1 VIYFLQSSSG
11 GPIKIGYSQDVE
23 TRIGQLEAD
32 FGRPLALLRVM
43 PGGRDE
49 EKAIHGRFAH
59 LRLGQTE
66 QFRPASDLMDFI
78 GRPLLVGANPDTVEV
93 MGVDRVTIVNLKGS
107 MEQREW
113 LDHIA
118 RETMIPAS
126 RIVRAALSAWAKKR
140 GYPPMPGMEDH

>member
-1 VIYFLQSSSG
+1 M
-11 GPIKIGYSQDVE
+11 
-23 TRIGQLEAD
+23 
-32 FGRPLALLRVM
+32 GRKKKPE
-43 PGGRDE
+43 PKPDP
-49 EKAIHGRFAH
+49 HG
-59 LRLGQTE
+59 
-66 QFRPASDLMDFI
+66 
-78 GRPLLVGANPDTVEV
+78 
-93 MGVDRVTIVNLKGS
+93 RVTIVNLKGS